1 MKKGMSLRVTGL
13 LAVLVFGTAGQP
25 VPATEIHT
33 WKDKDGVVHF
43 SDTRPADTATQ
54 TIEIDEARQA
64 SIAAA
69 PSAIPEGTGEQLPN
83 AAQQRRQEIA
93 DARAAQ
99 REEREKSEAMCQRHR
114 QRLEQMEPA
123 RRVYYRD
130 EDGQEVRMDDIQR
143 VSLIEESR
151 NFIAENCN

>member
-1 MKKGMSLRVTGL
+1 MKKGTPLRLTGI
-13 LAVLVFGTAGQP
+13 LAVLVFGTAGQS

-43 SDTRPADTATQ
+43 SDTMPANTTTQ
-54 TIEIDEARQA
+54 TIEIDEAQQA
-64 SIAAA
+64 SASAA
-69 PSAIPEGTGEQLPN
+69 PSPKTASTDDATQS

-99 REEREKSEAMCQRHR
+99 REEREKTDALCERHR

-130 EDGQEVRMDDIQR
+130 ENGQEIRMDDVQR
-143 VSLIEESR
+143 VTLVEESR

>member
-1 MKKGMSLRVTGL
+1 MKKGMPFRVTGI
-13 LAVLVFGTAGQP
+13 LAVLVLGAAGQS
-25 VPATEIHT
+25 VLATEIHT

-43 SDTRPADTATQ
+43 SDTMPANTATQ
-54 TIEIDEARQA
+54 TIEIDDAQQSSA
-64 SIAAA
+64 SAA
-69 PSAIPEGTGEQLPN
+69 PAPKPAGTGDQPQS

-99 REEREKSEAMCQRHR
+99 REEREKTEAVCQRHR

-130 EDGQEVRMDDIQR
+130 ENGQEVRMDDVQR
-143 VSLIEESR
+143 ITLVEESR
-151 NFIAENCN
+151 NFLAENCN